1 MLAFGAWVRSHVY
14 VLPDCNKK
22 EFRFHHSCS
31 PPIIYIVNCLHS
43 ALFVCTALIIS
54 VLRSVDN
61 LAFCLHA
68 VYTCLHSSARPSL
81 HLSAPNCTM
90 VVPPAQFGIGGAI
103 FWLERPKKLPPF
115 IVLTAFSRALR
126 QAAVAE
132 VQRKNWCADGVQ
144 TSADSADKKL
154 SCLHFV
160 IHW

>member
-1 MLAFGAWVRSHVY
+1 MLDALAEWVNKLTSKQVDGLTGKFANLEGTPAANIR
-14 VLPDCNKK
+14 PDVQKLHT
-22 EFRFHHSCS
+22 RHILSS
-31 PPIIYIVNCLHS
+31 VNCLHS

-68 VYTCLHSSARPSL
+68 VYTCLHSSTLVCTLSARPSL

-90 VVPPAQFGIGGAI
+90 VMPPAQFGIGGAI

-126 QAAVAE
+126 HAAVAE
-132 VQRKNWCADGVQ
+132 AQRKN
-144 TSADSADKKL
+144 
-154 SCLHFV
+154 
-160 IHW
+160 